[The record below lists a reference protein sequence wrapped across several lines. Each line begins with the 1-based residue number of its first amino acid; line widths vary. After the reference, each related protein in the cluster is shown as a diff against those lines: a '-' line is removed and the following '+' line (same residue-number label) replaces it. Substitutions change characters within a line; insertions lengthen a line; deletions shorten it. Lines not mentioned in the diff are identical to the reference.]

1 MHHLE
6 KDNSISSLDMIIYRL
21 SFLSFKRIV
30 EENRSEE
37 RRVGKEGRDRGGAE
51 Q

>member
-30 EENRSEE
+30 EENE
-37 RRVGKEGRDRGGAE
+37 KEILLRHAVY
-51 Q
+51 QVHYTMF

>member
-30 EENRSEE
+30 KENE
-37 RRVGKEGRDRGGAE
+37 KEILLGHAVY
-51 Q
+51 QVHYTMF